1 MQTTRRSRVDIT
13 GCRNHNIGAGY
24 RFFVTAAVERFTQ
37 MDLTVFG
44 ENRPITVA
52 EQSAAGHINI
62 IKGAVTSQNTI
73 IRKGE
78 LLHFSLVA
86 LYRNMLAV
94 NAKGGC
100 IASLCG
106 NWCIQVGFQNNGCFI
121 LGAFR
126 NLRQRGA
133 EFFSGRHLIGVFRSS
148 VCRKRSGRKHGYEQT
163 QCQ

>member
-62 IKGAVTSQNTI
+62 IKGAVTGQNTTTRHI
-73 IRKGE
+73 KLKQIACRAANGD
-78 LLHFSLVA
+78 
-86 LYRNMLAV
+86 MLAV
-94 NAKGGC
+94 CAEGRN
-100 IASLCG
+100 IAFCRS
-106 NWCIQVGFQNNGCFI
+106 IDIRFQYDHSFT
-121 LGAFR
+121 R
-126 NLRQRGA
+126 LRYRGA
-133 EFFSGRHLIGVFRSS
+133 EFSCSRYFIAWRGDSRLLRIPL
-148 VCRKRSGRKHGYEQT
+148 
-163 QCQ
+163 